1 VPLYDSNHTYT
12 QVTWSIFVRLSGRL
26 KLGHFPLPPAE
37 GEKIRNLLQFG
48 TEPASVIDPCVGTG
62 AALQQITK
70 GGNCR
75 LYGIELDA
83 ARAAT
88 AAAVGIT
95 TIQGSTFDTH
105 SKVERFSLLYLNPP
119 YDSEIGTMSNK
130 RMEELF
136 LEHTFRWLR
145 IGGVLVFVI
154 PFERLGTCV
163 EILGNHFADV
173 RPYMLA
179 DPESERFG
187 QIVVFATRKHV
198 NAGTIRSAKQRLN
211 NYCNGYVDT
220 PTLIGDEL
228 PYAVLPSPGAS
239 LTYTGLPLDTIEDLL
254 PRSYAYQQVVQQFFL
269 PAPTVSQGRPLT
281 PLHAGHVGLLCTAG
295 LLNGVFGEGENR
307 HLARW
312 RSTKDVQTT
321 EEVEINEDT
330 NESVLVRRHTE
341 RFSNDV
347 TLLFEDGRT
356 AILGEK
362 PPLTD
367 ANEGADE
374 AAA

>member
-1 VPLYDSNHTYT
+1 
-12 QVTWSIFVRLSGRL
+12 
-26 KLGHFPLPPAE
+26 
-37 GEKIRNLLQFG
+37 
-48 TEPASVIDPCVGTG
+48 
-62 AALQQITK
+62 
-70 GGNCR
+70 
-75 LYGIELDA
+75 
-83 ARAAT
+83 
-88 AAAVGIT
+88 
-95 TIQGSTFDTH
+95 
-105 SKVERFSLLYLNPP
+105 
-119 YDSEIGTMSNK
+119 M
-130 RMEELF
+130 
-136 LEHTFRWLR
+136 
-145 IGGVLVFVI
+145 
-154 PFERLGTCV
+154 
-163 EILGNHFADV
+163 
-173 RPYMLA
+173 
-179 DPESERFG
+179 
-187 QIVVFATRKHV
+187 VFATRKHV
-198 NAGTIRSAKQRLN
+198 NAGTIRSSKQRLN

-367 ANEGADE
+367 ANEDAEE